1 MKMNNEHLQYV
12 LDHQQTLQYTL
23 DSHTLWLN
31 DKEGGFQAILRDE
44 DLRHADFSG
53 AILTEAILENAD
65 LRGANFKGADLSFAD
80 LTFADLRGANFEGAD
95 LTGANLSWSDITGAN
110 FKGAT
115 LDRAVTDYLTNK
127 GECVSVIE
135 G

>member
-1 MKMNNEHLQYV
+1 MKMNNEHLQYI
-12 LDHQQTLQYTL
+12 LDQ
-23 DSHTLWLN
+23 HTLWLN
-31 DKEGGFQAILRDE
+31 DKEGGFQAILCDE

-53 AILTEAILENAD
+53 DILTEAIFENAD
-65 LRGANFKGADLSFAD
+65 LRCANFKGADLSFAD
-80 LTFADLRGANFEGAD
+80 LRFADLRGANFEGAD

-110 FKGAT
+110 FKGVTMT

-127 GECVSVIE
+127 GECVFVIE

>member
-12 LDHQQTLQYTL
+12 LDQ
-23 DSHTLWLN
+23 HTLGLN
-31 DKEGGFQAILRDE
+31 DREGGFQAILRDE

-53 AILTEAILENAD
+53 DILTEAIFENAD
-65 LRGANFKGADLSFAD
+65 LRCANFKGADLSFAD
-80 LTFADLRGANFEGAD
+80 LRFADLRGANFEGAD

-127 GECVSVIE
+127 GECVFVIE

>member
-1 MKMNNEHLQYV
+1 MKMSNEHLQYI
-12 LDHQQTLQYTL
+12 LDQ
-23 DSHTLWLN
+23 HTLWLN

-53 AILTEAILENAD
+53 DILTEAIFENAD
-65 LRGANFKGADLSFAD
+65 LHCANFKGADLSFAD
-80 LTFADLRGANFEGAD
+80 LRFADLRGANFEGAD

-110 FKGAT
+110 FKGVTMT

-127 GECVSVIE
+127 GECVFVIE

>member
-1 MKMNNEHLQYV
+1 MSNEHLQYI
-12 LDHQQTLQYTL
+12 LDQP
-23 DSHTLWLN
+23 TLWLN
-31 DKEGGFQAILRDE
+31 DREGGFQAILRDE

-53 AILTEAILENAD
+53 DILTEAIFENAD
-65 LRGANFKGADLSFAD
+65 LRCANFKGADLSFAD
-80 LTFADLRGANFEGAD
+80 LRFADLRGANFEGAD

-110 FKGAT
+110 FKGVTMT

-127 GECVSVIE
+127 GECVFVIE

>member
-1 MKMNNEHLQYV
+1 MNNEHLQYV
-12 LDHQQTLQYTL
+12 LDQHA
-23 DSHTLWLN
+23 LWLN
-31 DKEGGFQAILRDE
+31 DSEGGFQAILRDE

-53 AILTEAILENAD
+53 VILTEAIFENAD
-65 LRGANFKGADLSFAD
+65 LRCANFKGADLSFAD
-80 LTFADLRGANFEGAD
+80 LRFADLRGANFEGAD

-110 FKGAT
+110 FKGVTMT

-127 GECVSVIE
+127 GECVFVIE

>member
-1 MKMNNEHLQYV
+1 MKMSNENF
-12 LDHQQTLQYTL
+12 QYTL

-65 LRGANFKGADLSFAD
+65 LRGANFKGA
-80 LTFADLRGANFEGAD
+80 
-95 LTGANLSWSDITGAN
+95 
-110 FKGAT
+110 T
-115 LDRAVTDYLTNK
+115 LDKAVTDYLTNK